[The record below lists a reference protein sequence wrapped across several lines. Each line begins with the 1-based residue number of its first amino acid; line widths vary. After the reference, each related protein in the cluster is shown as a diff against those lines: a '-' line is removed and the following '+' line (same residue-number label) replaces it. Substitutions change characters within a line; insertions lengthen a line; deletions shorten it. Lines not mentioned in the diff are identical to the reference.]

1 MVPPSISINT
11 VISRLY
17 HIICLILKTLVLAEV
32 FTLRYNNSMK
42 ITAFSK
48 YLFLELLLLLA
59 FLLPPVME
67 SLPQLLGGLDGTI
80 QGQSQ
85 QEILEKAVN
94 PSVVAALLQ
103 GLFAFAMVLR
113 SKELALIAGRAPASS
128 EIEKKRSTFSR
139 QLNFLWLLLVFG
151 LLLANSFLWNG
162 LAQATGTKAI
172 AAVSL
177 QLQSLP
183 SMIFATA
190 VAALYEE
197 LLYRWYGPQL
207 LHIAVSW
214 KLGFPGKTA
223 YQKKNTQL
231 KLFVETLL
239 VIVFALSHGYGGWLA
254 VANALVAGSILRLC
268 AIRTAGPWVGFVAHL
283 AYNFVQFALLLRA

>member
-1 MVPPSISINT
+1 
-11 VISRLY
+11 
-17 HIICLILKTLVLAEV
+17 
-32 FTLRYNNSMK
+32 MK

-67 SLPQLLGGLDGTI
+67 SLPQLFGGLDGTI

-103 GLFAFAMVLR
+103 GLFAFAMFLR

-128 EIEKKRSTFSR
+128 EIEKKRSTFLR

-151 LLLANSFLWNG
+151 LLLANSLLWNE

-207 LHIAVSW
+207 LHIAFSW

-223 YQKKNTQL
+223 YQKKNTRL

-268 AIRTAGPWVGFVAHL
+268 AIRTADPWVGFVAHL

>member
-32 FTLRYNNSMK
+32 FALRYNNSMK

-113 SKELALIAGRAPASS
+113 SKELALIAGRAPSS
-128 EIEKKRSTFSR
+128 SKIEKKRSTFSR
-139 QLNFLWLLLVFG
+139 QLNLPWLLLVFG
-151 LLLANSFLWNG
+151 LLLANSLLWNG

-223 YQKKNTQL
+223 YQKKNTRL

>member
-1 MVPPSISINT
+1 MRSVIIRPDVQRCLYWRKSFTFPTQLNLT
-11 VISRLY
+11 VHTPGQKKDIA
-17 HIICLILKTLVLAEV
+17 C
-32 FTLRYNNSMK
+32 
-42 ITAFSK
+42 

-67 SLPQLLGGLDGTI
+67 SLPQLFGGLDGTI

-103 GLFAFAMVLR
+103 GLFAFAMFLR
-113 SKELALIAGRAPASS
+113 SKELALITGRAPASN
-128 EIEKKRSTFSR
+128 EIEKKRSTFPR

-197 LLYRWYGPQL
+197 LLYRWYAPQL

-223 YQKKNTQL
+223 YQKKNTRL

-268 AIRTAGPWVGFVAHL
+268 AIRTASPWVGFVAHL

>member
-32 FTLRYNNSMK
+32 FALRYNNSMK

-67 SLPQLLGGLDGTI
+67 SLPQLFDGLDGAI

-94 PSVVAALLQ
+94 PSIVAALLQ
-103 GLFAFAMVLR
+103 GLFAFAMLLR
-113 SKELALIAGRAPASS
+113 SNELALIAGRAPASS

-151 LLLANSFLWNG
+151 LLLANSLLWNG

-207 LHIAVSW
+207 LHRAVSW

-223 YQKKNTQL
+223 YQKKNTRL
-231 KLFVETLL
+231 KLFMETLL

-268 AIRTAGPWVGFVAHL
+268 AIRTTGPWVGFVAHL
-283 AYNFVQFALLLRA
+283 AYNFVQFALLLQA

>member
-1 MVPPSISINT
+1 
-11 VISRLY
+11 
-17 HIICLILKTLVLAEV
+17 
-32 FTLRYNNSMK
+32 MK

-67 SLPQLLGGLDGTI
+67 SLLQLLGGLDGTI

-94 PSVVAALLQ
+94 PSVVATLLQ

-151 LLLANSFLWNG
+151 LLLANSLLWNG

-183 SMIFATA
+183 SMIFATT

>member
-17 HIICLILKTLVLAEV
+17 HIICLILKILVLVEV
-32 FTLRYNNSMK
+32 FALRYNNSMK

-67 SLPQLLGGLDGTI
+67 SLPQLFGGLDGAI

-128 EIEKKRSTFSR
+128 EIEKKRSTFLR

-207 LHIAVSW
+207 LHIAFSW

-223 YQKKNTQL
+223 YQKKNTRL

>member
-1 MVPPSISINT
+1 M
-11 VISRLY
+11 
-17 HIICLILKTLVLAEV
+17 ILKILVLAEV
-32 FTLRYNNSMK
+32 FALRYNNSMK

-67 SLPQLLGGLDGTI
+67 SLPQLFDGLDGAI

-103 GLFAFAMVLR
+103 GLFAFAIFLR

-128 EIEKKRSTFSR
+128 QIEKKRSTIFR
-139 QLNFLWLLLVFG
+139 QLNLPWLLLVFG
-151 LLLANSFLWNG
+151 LLLANSLLWNG

-172 AAVSL
+172 AAASL

-190 VAALYEE
+190 VVALYEE

-207 LHIAVSW
+207 LHRAVSW
-214 KLGFPGKTA
+214 KLGFQGKPGFRKRA
-223 YQKKNTQL
+223 YQKKNTRL

-268 AIRTAGPWVGFVAHL
+268 TIRTAGPWVGFVAHL

>member
-1 MVPPSISINT
+1 M
-11 VISRLY
+11 
-17 HIICLILKTLVLAEV
+17 
-32 FTLRYNNSMK
+32 NSNG
-42 ITAFSK
+42 FSK
-48 YLFLELLLLLA
+48 LMTLELLILLA

-67 SLPQLLGGLDGTI
+67 SLPQLFGGLDGTL
-80 QGQSQ
+80 QGQNQ
-85 QEILEKAVN
+85 GEILEKAVN
-94 PSVVAALLQ
+94 PSVVPVLIQ
-103 GLFAFAMVLR
+103 GLFAFAMFLR

-128 EIEKKRSTFSR
+128 EIEKKRSTFLR

-172 AAVSL
+172 AEVSF
-177 QLQSLP
+177 QLQSLL

-268 AIRTAGPWVGFVAHL
+268 AIRTASPWVGFVAHL